1 MPFLT
6 IDDCEIYYD
15 MADLTK
21 ARLDKKDMI
30 VMHHGLCRSS
40 EFWFAWIPI
49 LSQYFP
55 VLRIDARGCGRSS
68 KPKEDFEPSLES
80 FTRDLTKILN
90 VLDIRKVHF
99 IGESFG
105 GIIGLN
111 FTKTYPER
119 VKSLILCNTPC
130 KLPEGLSE
138 KYALNFKDSAAAI
151 LSLGVQQWC
160 LRTIDYRLDEELAT
174 EEMKHWYAREMAR
187 TPSWFAAKWVSLL
200 PGLDF
205 TPYLSEIECPTL
217 LLAGEKSAISTH
229 EQQQMMKRSIPN
241 CELFMLPSVGHGVNV
256 LAAEQCARATL
267 RFLKTHFQWNSKR

>member
-1 MPFLT
+1 MSF
-6 IDDCEIYYD
+6 IGIGDCNIFYD
-15 MADLTK
+15 RADFTEPW
-21 ARLDKKDMI
+21 LDKKDTI
-30 VMHHGLCRSS
+30 IMHHGLCRSS
-40 EFWFAWIPI
+40 EVWFAWVPI
-49 LSQYFP
+49 LSPYFP
-55 VLRIDARGCGRSS
+55 VVRIDARGCGRSS
-68 KPKEDFEPSLES
+68 KPKEDFEPSLEA

-90 VLDIRKVHF
+90 ALDIRKVHF

-111 FTKTYPER
+111 FTKTYPKR

-130 KLPEGLSE
+130 KLPESLSD

-160 LRTIDYRLDEELAT
+160 LRTIGYRLDEELAT
-174 EEMKHWYAREMAR
+174 EEMKHWYAREMAL

-229 EQQQMMKRSIPN
+229 EQQQMMKSRIPN
-241 CELFMLPSVGHGVNV
+241 CELFVLPSVGHGVNV
-256 LAAEQCARATL
+256 LAAEQCAQATL
-267 RFLKTHFQWNSKR
+267 RFLKTHFQWNS